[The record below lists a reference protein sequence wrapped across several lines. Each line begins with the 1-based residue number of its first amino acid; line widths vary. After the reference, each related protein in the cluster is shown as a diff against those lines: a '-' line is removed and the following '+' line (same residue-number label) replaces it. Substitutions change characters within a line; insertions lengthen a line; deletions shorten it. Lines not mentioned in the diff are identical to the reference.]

1 MDQVMSL
8 ASKRAVVIFSASTC
22 CMCHTVKTLFSQ
34 MGVNA
39 AVYELDK
46 EPWGGEMASAL
57 MQILGRR
64 SPTPAVFIAGRAI
77 GTTETV
83 MTLHLTGKLVPLLR
97 DAGALWL

>member
-39 AVYELDK
+39 TVYELDK
-46 EPWGGEMASAL
+46 EPWGREMASAL
-57 MQILGRR
+57 MQILDRR
-64 SPTPAVFIAGRAI
+64 SPTPAVFIAGRVI